1 MKLKK
6 TYALILA
13 AAALVLAGC
22 GDGDV
27 TSAASS
33 SKDEAS
39 SSISE
44 GTSSSDKGSESHSES
59 QSSSSSSSLSS
70 SSSSSA
76 SEPSSTTSSSEPVV
90 TYPIT
95 VDAPDG
101 VTVTVDE
108 KAEEGALVK
117 VVVDAGDLI
126 LDSVTANGHAC
137 GLLEEG
143 TYYFQMP
150 AEAVTIVVT
159 AHEADVPGTLYDLTV
174 SGSIA
179 LQGAKG
185 SYEEGEEV
193 SFSVLVDPG
202 MVLNGDVKI
211 TSDSFFSPTP
221 VEHETSV
228 GEDGNTVY
236 SFQMPAFDVLVTGET
251 TYGLYELVCED
262 PNVSG
267 IYAKAPGEEYASSVN
282 GGVVAYKSE
291 VEVRLKDTDTHLA
304 KGIRI
309 VETGEEIRA
318 AEGEMSITFSMPHR
332 NITVESLVDPYY
344 RTIVG
349 EASAHLTPD
358 TYRLLE
364 DGTYVLDD
372 EFLAGETAYVKVEG
386 VTADYQVLS
395 LVAGYEGAY
404 GEETEDLLAAGANED
419 GYYSYEITGDSDLF
433 FVRVE
438 EKDMTAYAD
447 APFLG
452 SYLGVEIYDA
462 YNPDYDAW
470 DWDGVDGDY
479 AMTIDGSGIFSHR
492 SYDARI
498 LSYDETSGNIA
509 LEVDGESGAALYGE
523 NIFFSS
529 YRLTSIVST
538 DNLFAVRI
546 QDGDDPSIYTVEWNH
561 FGTTQVI
568 QVKRSGEVYATAY
581 ADLAAH
587 TVHFGVDF
595 VLNEGATSILD
606 TSETGGYKIEKDGDT
621 LLEVGTKDGEFVLL
635 DGYQGTYVLEGGTD
649 ILILDGT
656 GKATYLGEEGLTY
669 QIVDET
675 HVTLKKGGE
684 TWDIELRE
692 GTYTVLAHH
701 EAANELVGYTYVGEL
716 DDNEGSVYSIKV
728 EFVGESKCYFT
739 LGYGSYLTYIGG
751 DAARENLENQTYVID
766 EEAGTVTVTT
776 WGYGT
781 EYDLVLTIGEGT
793 LTFQED
799 ISNIYPTADVVL
811 TRQ

>member
-33 SKDEAS
+33 SKDEES

-76 SEPSSTTSSSEPVV
+76 SEPSSATSSSEPVL
-90 TYPIT
+90 TYPIA

-117 VVVDAGDLI
+117 VVVEAGDLI

-159 AHEADVPGTLYDLTV
+159 AHEADVPGTLYGLTV

-236 SFQMPAFDVLVTGET
+236 TFQMPAFDVLVTGET

-309 VETGEEIRA
+309 VETGEEILA
-318 AEGEMSITFSMPHR
+318 AEGEMSVTFSMPHR
-332 NITVESLVDPYY
+332 NITVESVVDPYY

-364 DGTYVLDD
+364 DGSYVLDD

-404 GEETEDLLAAGANED
+404 GEETEDLLAKGANED
-419 GYYSYEITGDSDLF
+419 GYYSYEITNESDAY
-433 FVRVE
+433 FVRVG
-438 EKDMTAYAD
+438 EKDMTAYVG

-452 SYLGVEIYDA
+452 SYQGVNVYDNTYA
-462 YNPDYDAW
+462 NNTAW
-470 DWDGVDGDY
+470 HGAAV
-479 AMTIDGSGIFSHR
+479 APTIDASGIFTYR
-492 SYDARI
+492 GEEARI
-498 LSYDETSGNIA
+498 LSYDEETGA
-509 LEVDGESGAALYGE
+509 LAIEYEGEEGVAIYRDD
-523 NIFFSS
+523 IIFSS
-529 YRLTSIVST
+529 WGLSSLTGN
-538 DNLFAVRI
+538 DNVYMVRMEE
-546 QDGDDPSIYTVEWNH
+546 GDDPSLYTVEYKH
-561 FGTTQVI
+561 FGTNQVV
-568 QVKRSGEVYATAY
+568 QAKRDGVVYATAWNDM
-581 ADLAAH
+581 ANGE
-587 TVHFGVDF
+587 VHFGVDF
-595 VLNEGATSILD
+595 VLNEGASSILD
-606 TSETGGYKIEKDGDT
+606 TGENGGYLIQKDGAT
-621 LLEVGTKDGEFVLL
+621 LVEIGVKDGEFVSL
-635 DGYQGTYVLEGGTD
+635 DGYQGTYTLEGGTD
-649 ILILDGT
+649 TLVLDGT
-656 GKATYLGEEGLTY
+656 VGKRA
-669 QIVDET
+669 
-675 HVTLKKGGE
+675 
-684 TWDIELRE
+684 
-692 GTYTVLAHH
+692 
-701 EAANELVGYTYVGEL
+701 
-716 DDNEGSVYSIKV
+716 
-728 EFVGESKCYFT
+728 
-739 LGYGSYLTYIGG
+739 
-751 DAARENLENQTYVID
+751 
-766 EEAGTVTVTT
+766 
-776 WGYGT
+776 
-781 EYDLVLTIGEGT
+781 
-793 LTFQED
+793 
-799 ISNIYPTADVVL
+799 
-811 TRQ
+811 

>member
-1 MKLKK
+1 M
-6 TYALILA
+6 
-13 AAALVLAGC
+13 
-22 GDGDV
+22 
-27 TSAASS
+27 
-33 SKDEAS
+33 
-39 SSISE
+39 
-44 GTSSSDKGSESHSES
+44 
-59 QSSSSSSSLSS
+59 
-70 SSSSSA
+70 
-76 SEPSSTTSSSEPVV
+76 
-90 TYPIT
+90 
-95 VDAPDG
+95 DAPDG

-117 VVVDAGDLI
+117 VVVDEGDLV

-236 SFQMPAFDVLVTGET
+236 TFQMPAFDVLVTGET

-282 GGVVAYKSE
+282 DGVVAYKSE

-309 VETGEEIRA
+309 VETGEEILA

-332 NITVESLVDPYY
+332 NITVESIVDPYY

-372 EFLAGETAYVKVEG
+372 EFLAGETAYVKISG

-395 LVAGYEGAY
+395 LVAGYEGTY
-404 GEETEDLLAAGANED
+404 GEDTEDLLAKGANED
-419 GYYSYEITGDSDLF
+419 GYYAYEITNESDAY
-433 FVRVE
+433 FVRVG
-438 EKDMTAYAD
+438 EKDMTAYVG

-452 SYLGVEIYDA
+452 SYQGVNVYDNTYA
-462 YNPDYDAW
+462 NNTAW
-470 DWDGVDGDY
+470 YGAAV
-479 AMTIDGSGIFSHR
+479 APTIDASGIFTYR
-492 SYDARI
+492 GEEVRI
-498 LSYDETSGNIA
+498 LSYDEETGA
-509 LEVDGESGAALYGE
+509 LAIEYEGAEGVAIYRDD
-523 NIFFSS
+523 IIFSS
-529 YRLTSIVST
+529 WGLSSLTGN
-538 DNLFAVRI
+538 DNVYMVRMEE
-546 QDGDDPSIYTVEWNH
+546 GDDPSLYTVEYKH
-561 FGTTQVI
+561 FGTNQVV
-568 QVKRSGEVYATAY
+568 QAKRDGVVYATAWNDM
-581 ADLAAH
+581 ANGE
-587 TVHFGVDF
+587 VHFGVDF
-595 VLNEGATSILD
+595 VLNEGASSILD
-606 TSETGGYKIEKDGDT
+606 TGENGGYLIQKDGVT
-621 LLEVGTKDGEFVLL
+621 LVEIGVKDGEFVSL
-635 DGYQGTYVLEGGTD
+635 DGYQGTYTLEGGTD
-649 ILILDGT
+649 TLVLDGT

-669 QIVDET
+669 QIVDDT

-684 TWDIELRE
+684 TWDIELGE

-701 EAANELVGYTYVGEL
+701 EPANEFIGWTYVGECDYNDITL
-716 DDNEGSVYSIKV
+716 
-728 EFVGESKCYFT
+728 EFVDETKCYFT
-739 LGYGSYLTYIGG
+739 LGSWNDYIGG
-751 DAARENLENQTYVID
+751 DAAQDNVENQTYVID
-766 EEAGTVTVTT
+766 RDANTITVTT

-781 EYDLVLTIGEGT
+781 QYEIVLTIGDGT
-793 LTFQED
+793 LTFVED
-799 ISNIYPTADVVL
+799 LSWTYPTEGTVL